1 MKQRQRTL
9 IASASALLAVL
20 ALPAAPAFAD
30 VKQVK
35 LGVKGATCAT

>member
-1 MKQRQRTL
+1 MTINWKTT
-9 IASASALLAVL
+9 AAGGMLLAL
-20 ALPAAPAFAD
+20 AAPPAFAD

>member
-1 MKQRQRTL
+1 MFKIKHGWIAGGMLLAL
-9 IASASALLAVL
+9 IA
-20 ALPAAPAFAD
+20 APGRAD

>member
-1 MKQRQRTL
+1 MFKIRHGW
-9 IASASALLAVL
+9 IVGGM
-20 ALPAAPAFAD
+20 LPALVGVPVGAD

>member
-1 MKQRQRTL
+1 MLKIQPLL
-9 IASASALLAVL
+9 IAAASLLAL
-20 ALPAAPAFAD
+20 TAAPGLAD